1 MKNKKQKKITE
12 MKRDCA
18 VVWRW
23 LQFNWMPPSDEDD
36 LCFAQWNDVDAS
48 SIKCFGVEFGNNVL
62 SNT

>member
-1 MKNKKQKKITE
+1 

-48 SIKCFGVEFGNNVL
+48 SIKCFGVEFHCGNNVL